1 MNIKDF
7 GEVLTIDTPYVPQI
21 EIVEVPISTPV
32 IPTWFKWVCR
42 GGLLVLVVLIVR
54 DFLKTAESKKRLK
67 EIELL
72 KMFND
77 KVTASKTEAEDKLDY
92 YGLK

>member
-1 MNIKDF
+1 MSINDLK
-7 GEVLTIDTPYVPQI
+7 EALTMDSPHVPQI
-21 EIVEVPISTPV
+21 EIVEVPIPI
-32 IPTWFKWVCR
+32 IPTWLKWAC
-42 GGLLVLVVLIVR
+42 GIGSLFLVIFLVR
-54 DFLKTAESKKRLK
+54 DFIKTAENKKRLK

-77 KVTASKTEAEDKLDY
+77 NVTASKIEAEDKLDY

>member
-1 MNIKDF
+1 MNINDF

-21 EIVEVPISTPV
+21 EIVEVPTPI
-32 IPTWFKWVCR
+32 IPTWLKWLC
-42 GGLLVLVVLIVR
+42 GAGLLTLAILIVR
-54 DFLKTAESKKRLK
+54 DFLKTAENKKRLK
-67 EIELL
+67 EIESL

-77 KVTASKTEAEDKLDY
+77 KITASKIEAEDKLDY

>member
-7 GEVLTIDTPYVPQI
+7 GEVLTIDTPHVPQI
-21 EIVEVPISTPV
+21 EIVEVSV
-32 IPTWFKWVCR
+32 IPTWFKWVCWT
-42 GGLLVLVVLIVR
+42 GLFALAILIVR
-54 DFLKTAESKKRLK
+54 DFFKTTESKKRLK
-67 EIELL
+67 EIEWL

-77 KVTASKTEAEDKLDY
+77 KITASKIEAEDKLDY

>member
-7 GEVLTIDTPYVPQI
+7 GEVLTIDTPHVPQI
-21 EIVEVPISTPV
+21 EIVEVPIPTPV
-32 IPTWFKWVCR
+32 IPTWFKWGC
-42 GGLLVLVVLIVR
+42 GAGLLALAILLVR
-54 DFLKTAESKKRLK
+54 DYFKTLESKKRLK

-77 KVTASKTEAEDKLDY
+77 NVTASKIEAEDKLAH